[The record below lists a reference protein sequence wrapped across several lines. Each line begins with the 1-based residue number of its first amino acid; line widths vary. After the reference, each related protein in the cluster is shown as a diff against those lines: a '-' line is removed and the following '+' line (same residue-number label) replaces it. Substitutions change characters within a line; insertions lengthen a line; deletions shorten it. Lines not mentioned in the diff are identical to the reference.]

1 MAVSRDDLS
10 YGTLDGHTV
19 VVTDERGPDVRD
31 VMHPTAAML
40 AQVDVVRA
48 AAQAS
53 HDADGTLSPLA
64 FLVLAL
70 SDALLATEEILTRFV
85 DGDPDAYRLAETWVA
100 LGWDGVSADRTVECL
115 RLNLTGTLDLIDASL
130 DPDLPAPLSEG
141 PHA

>member
-1 MAVSRDDLS
+1 M
-10 YGTLDGHTV
+10 
-19 VVTDERGPDVRD
+19 
-31 VMHPTAAML
+31 
-40 AQVDVVRA
+40 
-48 AAQAS
+48 
-53 HDADGTLSPLA
+53 
-64 FLVLAL
+64 LAL

-130 DPDLPAPLSEG
+130 DPDLPAPLSEV